1 MSRIGQFSAGLLSAA
16 NENILALSNFKFDFS
31 LVKVD
36 APREYSELGQALSTG
51 RRNEAEDGSHHK
63 TARRLGSLFEQIVP
77 STPHLIKAYGLRSSE
92 IAKSSFVNPK
102 GSARDGPFENYV
114 GVDGTAM
121 WAAATSGVPAI
132 AVYLLACM
140 LARAWD
146 AREAVSIWVELVE
159 QRRKDIMS
167 ADVNHDVVSESS
179 RMSVS
184 HGIERQDLARLDASA
199 RSWLES
205 ADQAKLLQQTQLM
218 LVVKNTLVPFVGGS
232 TTYSQVT
239 EIWRSAMTGLDQL
252 LAGKPQEISNRAILL
267 AYSAWHL
274 YPDFIILGNKIT
286 NVKFNDPCV
295 HAHGVATL
303 SSEYRPQ
310 NAAHGMTWSLA
321 LSHLRHYGD
330 PVVVQSVLDFSR
342 VTIRQL
348 HLVALGSLY
357 HHWGVSQRDI
367 ESVSHWFSNLWSHV
381 QEAQVGAKGQPATE
395 ELFWL
400 QCFAEAADKILASDG
415 ATQKEALQLVAYGQR
430 RGKRFLGET
439 SQVLTPF
446 FGLCNPCIL
455 AGLSNPCLLAGLSEK
470 DDEDRG
476 LSCLR
481 KYAMESHLTSS
492 QAFIVF
498 HSTETV
504 GDETLHI
511 LEYSTAISHIC
522 ATRKRDSEGNRM
534 KRSLHARWLNVW
546 FEGERASSDIELVD
560 RKLQD
565 RLNYI
570 RARGELGFIFSQSPT
585 TDNQSAWNWPRP
597 PLLFDY
603 KGNPRMSS
611 DLDSTKECY
620 QCPSLLNSEAVCRCF
635 ENDPSTPSLQ
645 LESTG
650 YGRLAKIGNY
660 DLCIMDGTASASS
673 IQYMVTSIENV
684 RPLPPAASSDITTVA
699 ISPDVL
705 KSYLLYSTC
714 TSMHIIRTRNHGS
727 FADLPCCSGAGASD
741 SNKTYIRQL
750 ASVSLNCSRR
760 LIALRA
766 LALATRIYLQL
777 DGARISLK
785 IIDCP
790 LDEALW
796 LGVHSDPNIQ
806 NTATH
811 YQELMSPLPQSYQ
824 LSCIVH
830 FESGASSLEPEVFE
844 EILAIASGNSIF
856 VVGTLLSDPIDVS
869 GRFSVKRI
877 TGNIGRP
884 GICLLVSPVNPR
896 IRSLG
901 NEYNLVSHAVYDG
914 KREDNFQSTSLHLS
928 FTSTPWTLPLEA
940 RGARDGFI
948 DHNIYLL
955 ESIISVRDSGK
966 WVADIDP
973 LCINFETLTTLEL
986 DSECP
991 GHSVKG
997 PEYDYTSID
1006 SWEELLDEPPNVGF
1020 FRAHGNWAARLAA
1033 VSIMFQKE
1041 QGYAVGLLGPERS
1054 CFTCLAIQFEGSNEA
1069 LAFLKAI
1076 NPSNAIRQ

>member
-16 NENILALSNFKFDFS
+16 NENILALTNLKFDFS

-51 RRNEAEDGSHHK
+51 RRNEAEDGSHHR

-77 STPHLIKAYGLRSSE
+77 STPHLIKAYGVRSSQ
-92 IAKSSFVNPK
+92 IARSSIVNPK
-102 GSARDGPFENYV
+102 GSARDGPFESYV

-159 QRRKDIMS
+159 QRRRDIMS

-205 ADQAKLLQQTQLM
+205 ADQARLVQQTQLM
-218 LVVKNTLVPFVGGS
+218 LVVKNTQVPFVGGS

-239 EIWRSAMTGLDQL
+239 EIWRSAIMGLDQL

-367 ESVSHWFSNLWSHV
+367 KSVSQWFSNLWSHV
-381 QEAQVGAKGQPATE
+381 QRAQVGAKGPSAKE

-400 QCFAEAADKILASDG
+400 QCFAEAADTILAPDG

-430 RGKRFLGET
+430 RGKRFLGQT
-439 SQVLTPF
+439 PQILTPF

-455 AGLSNPCLLAGLSEK
+455 TGLSEK
-470 DDEDRG
+470 NDEERG

-481 KYAMESHLTSS
+481 KYAIESHLTSS

-498 HSTETV
+498 HSVEAV
-504 GDETLHI
+504 GDKTLHV
-511 LEYSTAISHIC
+511 LEYSTAVPHIC
-522 ATRKRDSEGNRM
+522 AARKRDSEGNRM
-534 KRSLHARWLNVW
+534 KRSLHGRWLNVW
-546 FEGERASSDIELVD
+546 LEGDRTFEDIELVD
-560 RKLQD
+560 RRLQD
-565 RLNYI
+565 RLDHI
-570 RARGELGFIFSQSPT
+570 RARGESVFKFSQSPT

-603 KGNPRMSS
+603 KGNRRMSS
-611 DLDSTKECY
+611 DPDSTKECY
-620 QCPSLLNSEAVCRCF
+620 QCPSLLSSEAVCRCF
-635 ENDPSTPSLQ
+635 ENDPSISSQQ
-645 LESTG
+645 LESTE
-650 YGRLAKIGNY
+650 YGRLARMGSH
-660 DLCIMDGTASASS
+660 DLCIMDGTASAGS
-673 IQYMVTSIENV
+673 IRYLTTSIENV
-684 RPLPPAASSDITTVA
+684 RLLQPAASSSIITVA
-699 ISPDVL
+699 VSPDVL
-705 KSYLLYSTC
+705 KSYLFYSTC
-714 TSMHIIRTRNHGS
+714 TIVHHARGRNNEADS
-727 FADLPCCSGAGASD
+727 AFADLPCCSGVGGSD
-741 SNKTYIRQL
+741 SDKAYIRQL
-750 ASVSLNCSRR
+750 ASIPLNCKRR

-766 LALATRIYLQL
+766 LALATQIYLQL
-777 DGARISLK
+777 DGARILLK
-785 IIDCP
+785 IIESP

-796 LGVHSDPNIQ
+796 LGTHRDPNMQ
-806 NTATH
+806 NDARN
-811 YQELMSPLPQSYQ
+811 YQEPMSPLPQSYQ

-830 FESGASSLEPEVFE
+830 FESGASSLEPEVLE

-856 VVGTLLSDPIDVS
+856 VVGTLLSDPFDIS
-869 GRFSVKRI
+869 GRLYVKRI

-896 IRSLG
+896 IR
-901 NEYNLVSHAVYDG
+901 
-914 KREDNFQSTSLHLS
+914 
-928 FTSTPWTLPLEA
+928 
-940 RGARDGFI
+940 
-948 DHNIYLL
+948 
-955 ESIISVRDSGK
+955 ES
-966 WVADIDP
+966 
-973 LCINFETLTTLEL
+973 
-986 DSECP
+986 
-991 GHSVKG
+991 
-997 PEYDYTSID
+997 
-1006 SWEELLDEPPNVGF
+1006 
-1020 FRAHGNWAARLAA
+1020 
-1033 VSIMFQKE
+1033 
-1041 QGYAVGLLGPERS
+1041 
-1054 CFTCLAIQFEGSNEA
+1054 A
-1069 LAFLKAI
+1069 L
-1076 NPSNAIRQ
+1076 

>member
-1 MSRIGQFSAGLLSAA
+1 MSRIGQLSAGLLSAA
-16 NENILALSNFKFDFS
+16 NENILALANLKFDFS
-31 LVKVD
+31 IVKVE
-36 APREYSELGQALSTG
+36 APKEYSELGQALSKG
-51 RRNEAEDGSHHK
+51 RRSEAEDGSHHR

-77 STPHLIKAYGLRSSE
+77 STPHLIRAYGVRSSE
-92 IAKSSFVNPK
+92 IAMSSFVNPK
-102 GSARDGPFENYV
+102 GSARDGPFESYV

-167 ADVNHDVVSESS
+167 ADMNHDVVSESS
-179 RMSVS
+179 RMSVA

-218 LVVKNTLVPFVGGS
+218 LVVKNTQVPFVGGS

-239 EIWRSAMTGLDQL
+239 ETWRSAMTGLDQL
-252 LAGKPQEISNRAILL
+252 LAGKPQEISNRAILV

-286 NVKFNDPCV
+286 NVKFKDPRV
-295 HAHGVATL
+295 DARGVITL

-330 PVVVQSVLDFSR
+330 PVVVQSVLDFSK

-348 HLVALGSLY
+348 HVVALGSLY

-367 ESVSHWFSNLWSHV
+367 TSVSEWFSKLWCHV
-381 QEAQVGAKGQPATE
+381 RSARAGVKEPPATE

-400 QCFAEAADKILASDG
+400 QCLAEAADKILASDG
-415 ATQKEALQLVAYGQR
+415 ATRKEALQLVAYGQR
-430 RGKRFLGET
+430 RGKRFLGHT
-439 SQVLTPF
+439 SNILIPF
-446 FGLCNPCIL
+446 FGLRNPCIL
-455 AGLSNPCLLAGLSEK
+455 AGLSEKNSE
-470 DDEDRG
+470 ERG

-481 KYAMESHLTSS
+481 RYAVETRLTSS
-492 QAFIVF
+492 QVFIVH

-504 GDETLHI
+504 GDRILHV
-511 LEYSTAISHIC
+511 LEYSTAVSHVC
-522 ATRKRDSEGNRM
+522 AARKRDSEGNHL
-534 KRSLHARWLNVW
+534 KRSLHGRWIHVW
-546 FEGERASSDIELVD
+546 LEGEQAFLDSELVD
-560 RKLQD
+560 KKVQD
-565 RLNYI
+565 RLEYV
-570 RARGELGFIFSQSPT
+570 RARGESLLRLSHPPIKDHQDT
-585 TDNQSAWNWPRP
+585 WNWPQP

-603 KGNPRMSS
+603 KRHSCMLS
-611 DLDSTKECY
+611 DINSTKENY
-620 QCPSLLNSEAVCRCF
+620 QCPSLLSLKAVCRCF
-635 ENDPSTPSLQ
+635 ENDPSISSPQ

-650 YGRLAKIGNY
+650 YGRLARVGEY
-660 DLCIMDGTASASS
+660 TLYIMNGTMCADRIRA
-673 IQYMVTSIENV
+673 MTASIENV
-684 RPLPPAASSDITTVA
+684 GPLQPAASSNILTIAIT
-699 ISPDVL
+699 PNVL

-714 TSMHIIRTRNHGS
+714 TSVHDVRSEEYEANS
-727 FADLPCCSGAGASD
+727 AFAKLPSCSDVELSD
-741 SNKTYIRQL
+741 SENASIRQL
-750 ASVSLNCSRR
+750 ASLPLNCNRR

-766 LALATRIYLQL
+766 LALATQIYLQL

-785 IIDCP
+785 IIDRP

-796 LGVHSDPNIQ
+796 LGAHSDPNIQ
-806 NTATH
+806 DSARH
-811 YQELMSPLPQSYQ
+811 CQELMSPLPQSYQ

-856 VVGTLLSDPIDVS
+856 VVGTLLSDPFDIS
-869 GRFSVKRI
+869 GRISVKRI

-884 GICLLVSPVNPR
+884 GICLLVSPVTPQ

-901 NEYNLVSHAVYDG
+901 NEYNLVSHTVYDG
-914 KREDNFQSTSLHLS
+914 KREDNFKSTSLHLS

-948 DHNIYLL
+948 DHNLYLL

-973 LCINFETLTTLEL
+973 LCISFETLPTLEL
-986 DSECP
+986 DIECP
-991 GHSVKG
+991 GHAVEEPK
-997 PEYDYTSID
+997 YDYTSID

-1033 VSIMFQKE
+1033 LSIMFQKE
-1041 QGYAVGLLGPERS
+1041 QGHAVGLLGPDRT
-1054 CFTCLAIQFEGSNEA
+1054 CFTCLAIRFEDSDNA
-1069 LAFLKAI
+1069 LGQHESPL
-1076 NPSNAIRQ
+1076 PSICID